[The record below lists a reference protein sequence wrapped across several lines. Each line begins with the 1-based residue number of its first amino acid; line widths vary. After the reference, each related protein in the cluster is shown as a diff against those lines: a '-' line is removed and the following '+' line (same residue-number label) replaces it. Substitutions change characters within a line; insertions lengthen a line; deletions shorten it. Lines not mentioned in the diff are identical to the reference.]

1 MKEEQDLY
9 VMSENFRLVCEDWEI
24 EAEARSIYE
33 RTGSIKEVDEY
44 CKKIVLARKA
54 KMLLEKSRIDKRFC
68 LRTFEN
74 FKAYDP
80 ITKAAK
86 AKALEYADNIENH
99 LKNGTNL
106 IIEGAGKVGTGK
118 THLACAIAQAVMQK
132 GIPAK
137 FINVVSM
144 IAEIKENF
152 QIKNFTDVELLI
164 IDDLGKE
171 KGTDWVCET
180 VYGII
185 NKRYEQMKP
194 TIITTEKSM
203 AAMTSHYDEKG
214 RAILSRISED
224 FFLIRLNG
232 NDYRIRRANE

>member
-1 MKEEQDLY
+1 MNEERDLF
-9 VMSENFRLVCEDWEI
+9 VMSEYFRLISDDWNI
-24 EAEARSIYE
+24 RQEAEKLFE
-33 RTGSIKEVDEY
+33 ETNDIKKVDDY
-44 CKKIVLARKA
+44 CKKIVLKKRA
-54 KMLLEKSRIDKRFC
+54 KILLDKSRIDKRFC

-74 FKAYDP
+74 FNTYDS
-80 ITKAAK
+80 ITTTAK
-86 AKALEYADNIENH
+86 AKARNYADNIEKY
-99 LKNGTNL
+99 LETGTNL

-118 THLACAIAQAVMQK
+118 THLACAIAQSVMQK

-144 IAEIKENF
+144 IAEIKESF

-171 KGTDWVCET
+171 KSTDWVCET
-180 VYGII
+180 IYGII

-194 TIITTEKSM
+194 TIITTENPMSSM
-203 AAMTSHYDEKG
+203 TAHYDDKG
-214 RAILSRISED
+214 KAILSRISED

-232 NDYRIRRANE
+232 NDYRQRRANE

>member
-1 MKEEQDLY
+1 MKEEKDLF
-9 VMSENFRLVCEDWEI
+9 VMSENFRQVYEDNDI
-24 EAEARSIYE
+24 RTEAERMFKE
-33 RTGSIKEVDEY
+33 TDDIKQVDDF
-44 CKKIVLARKA
+44 CRKIVLRKRA
-54 KMLLEKSRIDKRFC
+54 KALLDKSRIDKRFS

-74 FKAYDP
+74 FNAYDP
-80 ITKAAK
+80 ITKK
-86 AKALEYADNIENH
+86 AKETALDYADNIEKY
-99 LKNGTNL
+99 LDTGTNL

-171 KGTDWVCET
+171 KSTEWVCET
-180 VYGII
+180 VYAII

-194 TIITTEKSM
+194 TIITTEKPMSS
-203 AAMTSHYDEKG
+203 MTSHYDDKG
-214 RAILSRISED
+214 KAILSRIAED
-224 FFLIRLNG
+224 FYLIRLNG
-232 NDYRIRRANE
+232 SDYRTRRSDE

>member
-1 MKEEQDLY
+1 MNEENDLF
-9 VMSENFRLVCEDWEI
+9 VMSENFRLIYEDWVIRE
-24 EAEARSIYE
+24 EAEKIFKE
-33 RTGSIKEVDEY
+33 TGNIKQVDNY
-44 CKKIVLARKA
+44 CKKIVLQRRA
-54 KMLLEKSRIDKRFC
+54 KVLLDKSRIDKRFC
-68 LRTFEN
+68 LRTFKN
-74 FKAYDP
+74 FNTYDP

-86 AKALEYADNIENH
+86 AKALDYANNIEKY
-99 LKNGTNL
+99 LETGTNL

-137 FINVVSM
+137 FINIVSM
-144 IAEIKENF
+144 IAEIKESF
-152 QIKNFTDVELLI
+152 QIKNFTDVEVLI

-171 KGTDWVCET
+171 KGTEWVCET

-194 TIITTEKSM
+194 TIITTEGSM
-203 AAMTSHYDEKG
+203 AAMTSHYDDKG

-232 NDYRIRRANE
+232 NDYRQRRANE

>member
-1 MKEEQDLY
+1 MNEEKDLF
-9 VMSENFRLVCEDWEI
+9 VMSENYRLISDDWKI
-24 EAEARSIYE
+24 RQEADKLFEE
-33 RTGSIKEVDEY
+33 TNDIKTVDDY
-44 CKKIVLARKA
+44 CKKIVLKNRA
-54 KMLLEKSRIDKRFC
+54 KILLEKSRIDKRFC

-74 FKAYDP
+74 FNTYDN
-80 ITKAAK
+80 ITTEAKTKA
-86 AKALEYADNIENH
+86 LDYANNIEKY
-99 LKNGTNL
+99 LETGTNL

-144 IAEIKENF
+144 IAEIKESF
-152 QIKNFTDVELLI
+152 QIKNFTDVEVLI

-171 KGTDWVCET
+171 KGTEWVCET

-194 TIITTEKSM
+194 TIITTEKPM
-203 AAMTSHYDEKG
+203 AAMTSHYDDKG
-214 RAILSRISED
+214 KAILSRISED
-224 FFLIRLNG
+224 FYLIRLNG
-232 NDYRIRRANE
+232 NDYRQRRANE

>member
-1 MKEEQDLY
+1 MNEEKDLFL
-9 VMSENFRLVCEDWEI
+9 MSENFRLVYEDNDI
-24 EAEARSIYE
+24 RMEAERIFKE
-33 RTGSIKEVDEY
+33 TDDIKQVDDY
-44 CKKIVLARKA
+44 CKKIVLQRRA
-54 KMLLEKSRIDKRFC
+54 KVLLNKSRIDKRFC

-74 FKAYDP
+74 FNAYDP
-80 ITKAAK
+80 ITKEAK
-86 AKALEYADNIENH
+86 AKALDYANNIEKY
-99 LKNGTNL
+99 LETGTNL

-144 IAEIKENF
+144 IAEIKESF
-152 QIKNFTDVELLI
+152 QINNFTDVELLI

-171 KGTDWVCET
+171 KGTEWVCET
-180 VYGII
+180 VYDII

-194 TIITTEKSM
+194 TIITTEKPM

-214 RAILSRISED
+214 KAILSRISED

-232 NDYRIRRANE
+232 SDYRQRRANE

>member
-1 MKEEQDLY
+1 MKEEADLF
-9 VMSENFRLVCEDWEI
+9 VMSENFRFVYEDYEVRT
-24 EAEARSIYE
+24 EAERIFND
-33 RTGSIKEVDEY
+33 TNDIKQVDEY
-44 CKKIVLARKA
+44 CKKVVLKRRA
-54 KMLLEKSRIDKRFC
+54 KVLLEKSRIDKRFS

-74 FKAYDP
+74 FNTYDP

-86 AKALEYADNIENH
+86 KMALDYVDNIEKY
-99 LKNGTNL
+99 LETGTNL
-106 IIEGAGKVGTGK
+106 IIEGAGQVGTGK
-118 THLACAIAQAVMQK
+118 THLACAVAQAVMQK

-152 QIKNFTDVELLI
+152 DISSFTDVELLI

-171 KGTDWVCET
+171 KGTEWVCET

-194 TIITTEKSM
+194 TIITTEKPM
-203 AAMTSHYDEKG
+203 AAMTSHYEGKG
-214 RAILSRISED
+214 KAILSRISED

-232 NDYRIRRANE
+232 KDYRQRRSNE